1 MSASN
6 NPGPYTTRYA
16 GWSLRDGRVAS
27 GWVITGTNG
36 GRVFRAEGETRAE
49 AWQRL
54 YEQARAAGLAEPP
67 AEALRRA
74 RWEWM
79 EVGLAFTGAG
89 VGWLVPLLIK
99 QFVPGASATLYDYA
113 ESVLCPLSACLGGGL
128 GFTCGGLWAVV
139 RRRAGR

>member
-1 MSASN
+1 MSGSN
-6 NPGPYTTRYA
+6 NSGPSATWYA
-16 GWSLRDGRVAS
+16 GWSIRDGRVAR
-27 GWVITGTNG
+27 GWIITGTNG

-49 AWQRL
+49 ACQRL

-74 RWEWM
+74 RGEWM
-79 EVGLAFTGAG
+79 EVGLAFVGAG
-89 VGWLVPLLIK
+89 VGWFVPLLVK
-99 QFVPGASATLYDYA
+99 RFVPGASATLYDYA
-113 ESVLCPLSACLGGGL
+113 KSVLCPLAACLGGGL